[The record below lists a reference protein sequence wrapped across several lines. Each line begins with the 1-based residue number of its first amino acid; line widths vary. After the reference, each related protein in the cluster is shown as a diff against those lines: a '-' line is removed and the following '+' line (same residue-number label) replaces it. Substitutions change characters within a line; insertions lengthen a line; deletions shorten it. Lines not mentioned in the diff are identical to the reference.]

1 MLLEKMYVRCPID
14 HDMINPRD
22 FLMGQIAKIDNFAE
36 TVEVVFNDPFNY
48 RVYYDSFPKSAPLPT
63 SMVQRCQFFV
73 GSIVIYE
80 KEKYKVVACVK
91 KKESYYDYYI
101 ENIYDKTLIFVPE
114 SRIIAP
120 FTVGKVDPA
129 VQLQNYEFQNPCWL
143 FGRSIVTK
151 TMNVLDNSIM
161 GFKELAGCK
170 IFLMP
175 HQFKSIMRC
184 LQEDTCRYM
193 LADEVG
199 MGKTIEAASILKVYF
214 SRHSDVNALIVVP
227 GSLLEQWKTELFL
240 KFDLYEGENA
250 NNNRITFAELE
261 KASGRE
267 CKRQWDFTIIDEAH
281 RLLRYRAYYDAF
293 HRLSKNTSNL
303 LLLSATPVQ
312 QKRSDYLDLLR
323 LILPDKYDACN
334 KEQFDELIKK
344 QGNITKSAA
353 MVLSNIE
360 DLDEVLRDSV
370 EAEEDP
376 HDNEDSEDFFEDIM
390 SGFRKLYK
398 MVGDEMLKEMYEKA
412 DFDDD
417 DMGLRRFKV
426 AISYLCENYQ
436 IEKNIIRNRRD
447 TLEDLP
453 ERQLTVLPYAL
464 DPDKNF
470 HEYGAY
476 QDLVTWITEKELTEE
491 EFEKIFKPLF
501 GAFFS
506 SPWAFEEQVKF
517 IEREGVIIPE
527 SLKEN
532 LRRWRMYE
540 QGIVDNIVD
549 VLDEPEEHTS
559 RIVQTMYYLD
569 EYASDSKIVLFTNYK
584 ATFEIFEEM
593 LTDFYTEDGSSCFRR
608 GMSAN
613 ELEVNVCKFQNDRN
627 CTIMLCDESG
637 GEGRNFQCADYVV
650 HIDLPWDANAIEQ
663 RIGRLD
669 RMGRESG
676 RPIVSVVPYAE
687 ETLEEEL
694 FKFWDNGLKI
704 FNHSLSGLEIIMND
718 INTAIVTAIIKDFRF
733 GLTNEIQNVIDRS
746 AKLKE
751 EVREEQHF
759 DTAAYIYRPMNQ
771 ELISLVKYYNRN
783 ENKMFADAMLQWAM
797 LSGFRDVE
805 EKDEV
810 ISFNDNS
817 FSTRSAE
824 NSLLIPPDW
833 DSYFAQ
839 RQNQFISKIHGLRQD
854 KADKNTSHYSRSI
867 DGTFSRKKAIENDYI
882 HFFAPGDD
890 IFDCI
895 VDNAMRSC
903 RGQAAAFAMKAS
915 FNWTGFVYTWSLYPN
930 EKLLIEKG
938 IPLSYLSAFR
948 NYLAVEQVQIP
959 VRIPAEGEISDDKVI
974 REFNSMIQRDFE
986 SSKDDI
992 DHLGRRSRSE
1002 GFLHIF
1008 SQYKAS
1014 NIDYFRSA
1022 YPQER
1027 WVDFVKKSR
1036 KVSKDKALKALRERS
1051 HITGAKAEMDRILTS
1066 MIATS
1071 EFYNRELEN
1080 YDKLKEIY
1088 EIVLESLAKPTVRL
1102 ESACFVW
1109 MVKK

>member
-751 EVREEQHF
+751 QVREEQHF

-1071 EFYNRELEN
+1071 EFYNQELEN